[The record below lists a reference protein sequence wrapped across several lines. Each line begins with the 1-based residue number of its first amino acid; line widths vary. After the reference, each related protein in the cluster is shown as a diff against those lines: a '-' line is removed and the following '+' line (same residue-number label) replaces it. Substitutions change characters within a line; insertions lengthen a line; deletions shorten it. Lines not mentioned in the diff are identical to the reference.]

1 MNPTTEKKP
10 LTLLFNPFF
19 YVAGG
24 KALGIGLAA
33 IVLAGLIGAW
43 GNTHFD
49 GVLDTHTGAHAPL
62 WFFLAEGIIDWLCMA
77 AVLLALGLLMS
88 KTAFRALDVL
98 GTQALARWPT
108 LLVATLMLPGAV
120 GRFGAQL
127 VGRIGHPEAS
137 RAINI
142 PDAIVFC
149 VVVLA
154 TIPIT
159 CWMVYLMYKAYS
171 VSCNVKGGRGI
182 GSFVVGLLAGEVLS
196 KLCIGLVLV
205 PVLAGTGLKA
215 PGPTASPAVESSSGQ
230 TNTPPSDLA
239 DAGGQFVHLLAKE
252 DFAAAVVQFDPTM
265 TKALPES
272 RLRAT
277 WQDTVKQLGPFQK
290 QLKTRTR
297 EQAGYHVAMVTC
309 QFERGALDVK
319 VVYDAQNQVS
329 GLWIVPSGSK

>member
-1 MNPTTEKKP
+1 MNLTTDRKP

-24 KALGIGLAA
+24 EALGIGLAA
-33 IVLAGLIGAW
+33 ILLAGLVGAM

-62 WFFLAEGIIDWLCMA
+62 WFFLAEGIIDWLCLA
-77 AVLLALGLLMS
+77 AVLLVLGLVVS

-98 GTQALARWPT
+98 GTQALARWPS
-108 LLVATLMLPGAV
+108 LLLATLMLPGAI

-127 VGRIGHPEAS
+127 LGLIRHPEAS
-137 RAINI
+137 PAINI

-182 GSFVVGLLAGEVLS
+182 GTFVVGLIAGEVLS

-205 PVLAGTGLKA
+205 PVLAGTGFKA
-215 PGPTASPAVESSSGQ
+215 PGPTALTDVGSSSGQ
-230 TNTPPSDLA
+230 TKRQPGDLA
-239 DAGGQFVHLLAKE
+239 VASGQIVNLLAKE
-252 DFAAAVVQFDPTM
+252 HFAAVVAQFDPTM
-265 TKALPES
+265 TKALPEA

-277 WQDTVKQLGPFQK
+277 WQDTVKQFGHYKK
-290 QLKTRTR
+290 QLGMQTA
-297 EQAGYHVAMVTC
+297 EQAGHSIVVVTC
-309 QFERGALDVK
+309 QFEHGALDVK
-319 VVYDAQNQVS
+319 VVYDAQSRVS
-329 GLWIVPSGSK
+329 GLWIVRSGSQ

>member
-1 MNPTTEKKP
+1 MNLTTDKKP
-10 LTLLFNPFF
+10 LTLLFNPFL

-24 KALGIGLAA
+24 EALGIGLAA
-33 IVLAGLIGAW
+33 ILLAGLVGAM

-62 WFFLAEGIIDWLCMA
+62 WFFLAEGIIDWLCLA
-77 AVLLALGLLMS
+77 AVLLVLGLVVS

-98 GTQALARWPT
+98 GTQALARWPS
-108 LLVATLMLPGAV
+108 LLLAPLMLPGAI

-127 VGRIGHPEAS
+127 LGLIRHPEAS
-137 RAINI
+137 PAINI

-182 GSFVVGLLAGEVLS
+182 GTFIGGLFAGEVLS
-196 KLCIGLVLV
+196 KLCIVLVLA

-215 PGPTASPAVESSSGQ
+215 PGPTALPAVESSSGQ
-230 TNTPPSDLA
+230 TNTPPGDLA
-239 DAGGQFVHLLAKE
+239 DAGGQLVNLLARE
-252 DFAAAVVQFDPTM
+252 DFAAAVAQFDPTM
-265 TKALPES
+265 TKALPEA
-272 RLRAT
+272 RLRAS
-277 WQDTVKQLGPFQK
+277 WQDTVKQFGPYKK
-290 QLKTRTR
+290 QLRTRTR
-297 EQAGYHVAMVTC
+297 DQAGYHVVLVTC
-309 QFERGALDVK
+309 QFERDALDVK
-319 VVYDAQNQVS
+319 VVYDAQNRVT
-329 GLWIVPSGSK
+329 GLWIVRSDPK